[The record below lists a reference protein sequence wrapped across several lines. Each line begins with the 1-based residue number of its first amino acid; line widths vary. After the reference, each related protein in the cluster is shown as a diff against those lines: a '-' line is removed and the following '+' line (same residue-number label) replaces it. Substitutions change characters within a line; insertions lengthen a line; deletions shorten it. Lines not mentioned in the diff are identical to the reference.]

1 MEEEYKKETKILDK
15 NNEEKEIE
23 LLISII
29 KEKNELEQANRNFEY
44 AEGDLI
50 DYYTYK
56 MKASR
61 SKLDYLIKKAKERQ
75 MSIDLIEQIDIRYN
89 KVI

>member
-1 MEEEYKKETKILDK
+1 MDKYIQEEKIKDK
-15 NNEEKEIE
+15 SEEEKEIE
-23 LLISII
+23 LLVNIYKAK
-29 KEKNELEQANRNFEY
+29 KELDEANHNFEY

-56 MKASR
+56 MKAIR
-61 SKLDYLIKKAKERQ
+61 AKLDYFLKKAKKMGIEIG
-75 MSIDLIEQIDIRYN
+75 MIDQIDIRYN